1 MCSINLEKPMSSF
14 GGSSQGMMSLNSRAM
29 SGLVNHTPKQNSV
42 NNPHKDDGL
51 PKKSKFQKK
60 KAEPSDNK
68 LPFGVTVKED
78 SSFEYSAR
86 NSNKRASRKPDQEF
100 KLQMNDMKHHVEE
113 EEVKQP
119 PQRLESSKGAGPDK
133 GPRYV
138 AHPSSKKSLVRPQS
152 TRKQES
158 NRLESKRQSRHESRK
173 DMPPVAAPVGL
184 VKRSNEKSE
193 VSSSI
198 GDMADWQF

>member
-1 MCSINLEKPMSSF
+1 MVHSRKGSECQPRSKLSNRSLSPFNPSVSYYNAIHQYKQASRKGSVCSINLEKPMSSF

-29 SGLVNHTPKQNSV
+29 SGLVNHTPQQKSL

-100 KLQMNDMKHHVEE
+100 KLKMNDMKHGV
-113 EEVKQP
+113 
-119 PQRLESSKGAGPDK
+119 D
-133 GPRYV
+133 
-138 AHPSSKKSLVRPQS
+138 
-152 TRKQES
+152 
-158 NRLESKRQSRHESRK
+158 
-173 DMPPVAAPVGL
+173 
-184 VKRSNEKSE
+184 
-193 VSSSI
+193 
-198 GDMADWQF
+198 